1 MKTIDILKQA
11 ARWARRRKTAKQH
24 KGIVREIMEDRRE
37 HVTVHAKAKFN
48 TACWEWDTTRAPAR
62 HRIHLGEDFRDVVK
76 DRDVR
81 ENDRQMIAFAKSLL
95 RHEACHALY
104 TTKDTSEVARLLA
117 AEKIPFR
124 LWNLFEDARIEHV
137 QRLATKKGNRWD
149 RFRWWVWTPSPEAT
163 DNPGTFFW
171 SLVNREASS
180 WKTFTPAMPKWEGKF
195 GVNHKI
201 GRFYRRAIEANDLP
215 VMIQVLKD
223 WIKEFPEPLSDM
235 PRGSGTIGGEADPNG
250 DVTDSEKGGAGASEG
265 DPDHD
270 VKANP
275 DAPTDEELRAIDHYK
290 DTYEGQPWAR
300 HTRVKGQ
307 VARNAAG
314 KMESLMQNAGFRPVR
329 TATSGSR
336 LHIPTA
342 ITGEANAFRRNTV
355 SKGRRKV
362 VFLLDC
368 SSSMFDVARQAKE
381 MLWALCLLHR
391 GGMIDLTVW
400 LSGQGHARFRPEWG
414 LDKLNEL
421 ITDKG
426 CESLEATMNDPVV
439 SAELIAAHS
448 VIVYT
453 DAAITDAPINTK
465 AWRAKGV
472 DLIGVYVSPKKDERQ
487 IANMKLH
494 FRRWFRADTTTGLA
508 ALLAQQI
515 AK

>member
-1 MKTIDILKQA
+1 MKTIDILKLA
-11 ARWARRRKTAKQH
+11 FRWAKRRKTAKQN
-24 KGIVREIMEDRRE
+24 KGIIRGILEDRRE
-37 HVTVHAKAKFN
+37 HVTVHAKPKFN
-48 TACWEWDTTRAPAR
+48 TACWEWDTTRSPAR
-62 HRIHLGEDFRDVVK
+62 HRIHLGEDFRDVVEDK
-76 DRDVR
+76 YVRD
-81 ENDRQMIAFAKSLL
+81 NDKQMIAFAKSLL

-104 TTKDTSEVARLLA
+104 TLKDTAEVARLLA

-163 DNPGTFFW
+163 DNPGTLFW

-195 GVNHKI
+195 GVNIKVC
-201 GRFYRRAIEANDLP
+201 RYYRRAIEANDLP
-215 VMIQVLKD
+215 VMIHVLKD
-223 WIKEFPEPLSDM
+223 WLREFPEPLSDM
-235 PRGSGTIGGEADPNG
+235 PRGSATIGGEVDPNG
-250 DVTDSEKGGAGASEG
+250 DGSGGST
-265 DPDHD
+265 PDHAVRPGMVESKD
-270 VKANP
+270 GSV
-275 DAPTDEELRAIDHYK
+275 DLSSYTGVHLRLDERGA
-290 DTYEGQPWAR
+290 
-300 HTRVKGQ
+300 
-307 VARNAAG
+307 VATAG
-314 KMESLMQNAGFRPVR
+314 RMESLMQNAGFQPVR

-336 LHIPTA
+336 LHISTA
-342 ITGEANAFRRNTV
+342 ITGDANAFRRNAV

-362 VFLLDC
+362 VFLMDM
-368 SSSMFDVARQAKE
+368 SGSMRSVQDHAKT
-381 MLWALCLLHR
+381 MLWSMCLLHR
-391 GGMIDLTVW
+391 AGMIDLTVW
-400 LSGQGHARFRPEWG
+400 LSGEGHARFRPEYG
-414 LDKLNEL
+414 SDMVGRLR
-421 ITDKG
+421 TSKG
-426 CESLEATMNDPVV
+426 DESLEATMNSPVV
-439 SAELIAAHS
+439 SAEMIAAHS

-472 DLIGVYVSPKKDERQ
+472 DLIGVYVSPKTDVRQ